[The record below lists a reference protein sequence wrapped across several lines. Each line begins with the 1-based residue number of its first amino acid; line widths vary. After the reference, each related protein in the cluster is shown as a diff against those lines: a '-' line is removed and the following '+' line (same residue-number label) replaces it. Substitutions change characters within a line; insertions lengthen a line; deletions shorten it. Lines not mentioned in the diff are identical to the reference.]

1 MLLFVVSFSGFGLVC
16 AVCSD
21 TKVCSEA
28 QFGEKNVNPS
38 AEDMAKF
45 DAELTRLDLAHTFY
59 TYPDANLALMAYTA
73 QRHNEAAFELSWP
86 RTLEFFD
93 GHLKS

>member
-1 MLLFVVSFSGFGLVC
+1 MLLIVVSFSGFGLVC
-16 AVCSD
+16 VVCRD
-21 TKVCSEA
+21 TQVCSEE
-28 QFGEKNVNPS
+28 QFGEKDVDPS

-45 DAELTRLDLAHTFY
+45 DAELTRLGTAHTFY
-59 TYPDANLALMAYTA
+59 TYPDANHAFMDYTA

-86 RTLEFFD
+86 RILEFFG